1 LFSHIAKCKLHGLN
15 SSNASWLFGLDFMHA
30 HFSQKPKFCRIQ
42 YLCIPYFMKACGA
55 RIKIL
60 NEIFTHFQFILS
72 SKLQT
77 IMLICAALLK
87 HNGLRRD
94 EETLQPSVY
103 LNKYVSFFL
112 TTHYCFIQFDC
123 ESLFHVL
130 VHTSTLTDCFHSWD
144 PITLH

>member
-1 LFSHIAKCKLHGLN
+1 MQAYCLVSGFDACTLY
-15 SSNASWLFGLDFMHA
+15 
-30 HFSQKPKFCRIQ
+30 SQKPNFCRIQ

-87 HNGLRRD
+87 HKGLRRD

-112 TTHYCFIQFDC
+112 TTLFIV
-123 ESLFHVL
+123 SY
-130 VHTSTLTDCFHSWD
+130 TLIVRACSMS
-144 PITLH
+144 